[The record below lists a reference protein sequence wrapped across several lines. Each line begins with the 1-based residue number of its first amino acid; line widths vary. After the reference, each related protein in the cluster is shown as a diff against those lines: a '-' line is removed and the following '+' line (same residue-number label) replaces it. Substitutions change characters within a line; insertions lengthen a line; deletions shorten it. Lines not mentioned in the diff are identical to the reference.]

1 MKISVITATWNSGK
15 TIEDTLKSVLRQT
28 YTDVEHIIKDGGS
41 KDETVEICEEYRR
54 KFYSTAES
62 LKLKAES
69 GGEERARLV
78 VSDDESLELKA
89 ESGGKER
96 AFKTMKILSDKDKGI
111 YDAMNQGIEAATG
124 DVIGILN
131 SDDFYTSDDV
141 LEIVS
146 KEFRKNSSLEA
157 LYGDIHFVSADATLA
172 NPGKCTRYYSSA
184 MFRPW
189 LLRFGFM
196 PAHPS
201 FYVRREVYE
210 KYGLY
215 DLDFRT
221 SSDYEMMV
229 RLFHKYHIKAK
240 YINKDFVTMRAGGES
255 TAGIEAKRKVNNDIV
270 RSLKKHGI
278 FTLDAFKYIRYGYK
292 SFELLINKIRY

>member
-15 TIEDTLKSVLRQT
+15 TIGDTLRSVLNQSFT
-28 YTDVEHIIKDGGS
+28 NVEHIIKDGGS
-41 KDETVEICEEYRR
+41 KDDTLEICKSFEQKYYTDGDKGR
-54 KFYSTAES
+54 TIN
-62 LKLKAES
+62 
-69 GGEERARLV
+69 
-78 VSDDESLELKA
+78 
-89 ESGGKER
+89 
-96 AFKTMKILSDKDKGI
+96 ILSDKDKGI

-141 LEIVS
+141 LARVAE
-146 KEFRKNSSLEA
+146 EFEKNPELEA
-157 LYGDIHFVSADATLA
+157 VYGDIHFVKDENLK
-172 NPGKCTRYYSSA
+172 KCTRYFSSRY
-184 MFRPW
+184 FRPW
-189 LLRFGFM
+189 ALRFGFM

-221 SSDYEMMV
+221 SSDFEMMV
-229 RLFHKYHIKAK
+229 RLFVKEKIHAR

-255 TAGIEAKRKVNNDIV
+255 TAGLAAKKKVNHDIAG
-270 RSLKKHGI
+270 SLRKHGI
-278 FTLDAFKYIRYGYK
+278 YSNQVFQSMRYIWRIG
-292 SFELLINKIRY
+292 ELLYTKTKYK